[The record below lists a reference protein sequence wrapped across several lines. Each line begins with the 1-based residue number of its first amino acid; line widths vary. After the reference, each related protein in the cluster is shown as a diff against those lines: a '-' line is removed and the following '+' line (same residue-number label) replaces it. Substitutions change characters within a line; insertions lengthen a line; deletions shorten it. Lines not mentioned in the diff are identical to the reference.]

1 MTSLPAI
8 LRAWTFPPVSVIG
21 LLLLAGGYARGT
33 QLVRRNSGHAY
44 PRRRRACFFAGVV
57 VLALCLLS
65 PIDTYSDL
73 LLSVHMAQHLLMTMV
88 AAPLLLLGG
97 PVTLA
102 LQSASPEA
110 RRRYLLPVLHSRIIK
125 TLTNPVVA
133 WCAFAVVMW
142 GSHFTPLY
150 ERALENQ
157 SVHAAEHLLYLGS
170 ALMFWWP
177 VVGIDP
183 APSRLSHPARILYLF
198 LAMPQTTFLGLA
210 IYGSDRV
217 LYPHYLVATARLGI
231 SPLADQ
237 HLAGALMWVSAMVLL
252 LPALAWV
259 LLEWMDR
266 EEREGERAD
275 RRLAPT

>member
-21 LLLLAGGYARGT
+21 VLLLAGGYARGT
-33 QLVRRNSGHAY
+33 QLVRRNSGHSY
-44 PRRRRACFFAGVV
+44 PRRKRACFFAGVV

-88 AAPLLLLGG
+88 VAPLLLLGG

-102 LQSASPEA
+102 LQSASPEV
-110 RRRYLLPVLHSRIIK
+110 RRRYLLPTLHSRIIK

-170 ALMFWWP
+170 ALLFWLP

-183 APSRLSHPARILYLF
+183 TPSRLSHPSRILYLF

-217 LYPHYLVATARLGI
+217 LYPHYLVATARLGV